1 MDNKELTGDI
11 PIKINSELPGYDIS
25 DHRPN
30 YGAEELQYMSDYL
43 FRGLPHRIETIK
55 MLLKTDDHIREIC
68 ADYAEMTAWIEHHC
82 RSENQPKEQCNYAR
96 QVIRELESELIRA
109 LEDSGY

>member
-1 MDNKELTGDI
+1 M
-11 PIKINSELPGYDIS
+11 KIDSEFPGYDIG
-25 DHRPN
+25 DHSSR
-30 YGAEELQYMSDYL
+30 YSAEELQYMSDYL

-55 MLLKTDDHIREIC
+55 MLLKTDARIREIC

-96 QVIRELESELIRA
+96 EVIRELESELIRA
-109 LEDSGY
+109 LEDLGF